1 MVPGRHADRVQA
13 RNLDQPKL
21 YIVPA
26 DGSTEPVAI
35 TDASVARREVQW
47 SPNGEWLAFAR
58 FVLDETAPT
67 ASIAFMR
74 VDGSDERFYDTQTQA
89 GDATA
94 FADGGV
100 RWSPDS
106 SRVAYT
112 RGGENLGFASALVVA
127 TLDGEVDSILIEGS
141 GWLRHPRWS
150 GRHPSRSTRGDRNTR
165 LIVAAADFSER
176 QTIPLPRQA
185 IPDLVDADCAL
196 EWSPDGQSLVVRCA
210 DTTPFVVSATS
221 PYTLEYLDIPAGPDI
236 ALDWQRL
243 AP

>member
-1 MVPGRHADRVQA
+1 MTQA
-13 RNLDQPKL
+13 GERLLRLLLLATGMAPDDTRIVSGAQSGPAGL

-100 RWSPDS
+100 RWSPDW
-106 SRVAYT
+106 SRGLHARRRKPGLRLCSC
-112 RGGENLGFASALVVA
+112 RGN
-127 TLDGEVDSILIEGS
+127 T
-141 GWLRHPRWS
+141 GW
-150 GRHPSRSTRGDRNTR
+150 
-165 LIVAAADFSER
+165 
-176 QTIPLPRQA
+176 
-185 IPDLVDADCAL
+185 
-196 EWSPDGQSLVVRCA
+196 
-210 DTTPFVVSATS
+210 
-221 PYTLEYLDIPAGPDI
+221 
-236 ALDWQRL
+236 
-243 AP
+243 